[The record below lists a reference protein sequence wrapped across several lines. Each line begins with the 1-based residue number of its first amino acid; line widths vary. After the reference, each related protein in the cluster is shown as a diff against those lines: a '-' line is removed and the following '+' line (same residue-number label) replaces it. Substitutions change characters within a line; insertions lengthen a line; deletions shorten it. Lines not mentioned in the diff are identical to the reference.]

1 MCDAVRELG
10 RACRRAERGRACWR
24 RRRQH
29 ASSLADA
36 PREEADGRNP
46 CLLAGSQVRW
56 ATRATALLTP
66 TRLRSCTSRV
76 KSAHGCSIGTARSA
90 QRPKRPTA
98 CFNFLAARGIAG
110 PKCDTAKK
118 LVCACARAFCSLE
131 GAMCCKVFS
140 LRDKA
145 TTATWLAVGLAIIT
159 ERRDAIAY
167 LLTACCIAW
176 SILDAQREFNLTC
189 IGTRSCRVA

>member
-1 MCDAVRELG
+1 
-10 RACRRAERGRACWR
+10 
-24 RRRQH
+24 
-29 ASSLADA
+29 
-36 PREEADGRNP
+36 
-46 CLLAGSQVRW
+46 
-56 ATRATALLTP
+56 
-66 TRLRSCTSRV
+66 
-76 KSAHGCSIGTARSA
+76 
-90 QRPKRPTA
+90 
-98 CFNFLAARGIAG
+98 
-110 PKCDTAKK
+110 
-118 LVCACARAFCSLE
+118 
-131 GAMCCKVFS
+131 MCCKVFS